1 MKKILFILTII
12 LLSGCVSKKQ
22 VDQKISAWDNVTLT
36 DLISAWGL
44 PGKEQ
49 VIAGR
54 KFYVWNNKD
63 NSNSPAIGIS
73 AGSFGGRGGISIGTL
88 FGGGSEE
95 NFCSRVVEVGDND
108 QIIDIQWTGNPKLCL
123 EMTPE
128 RK

>member
-1 MKKILFILTII
+1 MKKILFVLTA
-12 LLSGCVSKKQ
+12 LMLSGCVTMEQ
-22 VDQKISAWDNVTLT
+22 ANERITAWDNVTLA
-36 DLISAWGL
+36 DLITAWGL

-49 VIAGR
+49 VIADR

-95 NFCSRVVEVGDND
+95 NFCSRVVEVDESE
-108 QIIDIQWTGNPKLCL
+108 QIKTIQWTGNPKLCFDL
-123 EMTPE
+123 TPK
-128 RK
+128 R

>member
-1 MKKILFILTII
+1 MKKILFVLTA
-12 LLSGCVSKKQ
+12 LMLSGCVTMEQ
-22 VDQKISAWDNVTLT
+22 ANERITAWDNVTLV
-36 DLISAWGL
+36 DLITAWGL

-49 VIAGR
+49 VIADR

-95 NFCSRVVEVGDND
+95 NFCSRVVEVDESE
-108 QIIDIQWTGNPKLCL
+108 QIKTIQWTGNPKLCFDL
-123 EMTPE
+123 TPK
-128 RK
+128 R